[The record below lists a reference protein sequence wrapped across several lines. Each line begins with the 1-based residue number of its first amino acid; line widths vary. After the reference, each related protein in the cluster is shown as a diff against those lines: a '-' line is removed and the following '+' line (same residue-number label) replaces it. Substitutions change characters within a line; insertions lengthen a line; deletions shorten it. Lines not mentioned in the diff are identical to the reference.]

1 MNKTIQE
8 FLKRLGLDALKAK
21 ELEECKAKRGFDVNK
36 VVCCYG
42 FFKPKKRVKKVSI
55 ADVIGCDY
63 NYGSSDNIIDNLAS
77 FFDEKGET
85 YHTRSLSMLNIPL
98 GEAMSAFEESN
109 KKEPIC
115 LNEVDSGKYIVSQNG
130 MHRFHVMK
138 MHYLSELS
146 KLNPQDK
153 MAIRRLRE
161 KYSFDSKV
169 NEIDFVKTYSAYM
182 ISLLDDDLKLENDY
196 DADWQLTGK
205 SCLKSYS
212 DSERNLVL
220 NDEQLADFVI
230 KKYKEFLQT
239 KSKDE
244 KDRLLEELEKTYS
257 SHDSFKDFYDYKIRK
272 VERGEM
278 GEW

>member
-21 ELEECKAKRGFDVNK
+21 ELEECKTKKGFDVNS

-42 FFKPKKRVKKVSI
+42 LFKPEKRAKRVSI
-55 ADVIGCDY
+55 ADIVGCDY
-63 NYGSSDNIIDNLAS
+63 NYGSPDNIIDNLSS
-77 FFDEKGET
+77 FFDEQGDN

-115 LNEVDSGKYIVSQNG
+115 LNEVDSGKYIVAQNG

-146 KLNPQDK
+146 KINPQDK
-153 MAIRRLRE
+153 VVIKRLRE
-161 KYSFDSKV
+161 KYSFNAEV

-196 DADWQLTGK
+196 DADWGLTGK

-212 DSERNLVL
+212 DSEKKVVL
-220 NDEQLADFVI
+220 NEEQLTDFVI

>member
-1 MNKTIQE
+1 MNETIQA
-8 FLKRLGLDALKAK
+8 FFKRIGIDVQKVK

-42 FFKPKKRVKKVSI
+42 LFKPKKRVKKVSI
-55 ADVIGCDY
+55 VDVIGCDY

-115 LNEVDSGKYIVSQNG
+115 LNEVDSEKYIVSQNG

-239 KSKDE
+239 KSKE
-244 KDRLLEELEKTYS
+244 KKDRLLEELKVTYKNY
-257 SHDSFKDFYDYKIRK
+257 DSFKDFYDYKIRK

-278 GEW
+278 GE